1 MEGINLKNL
10 IVFSD
15 YKDYKEK
22 LVLRHLCEGEVDFK
36 TVKDKSIA
44 DMMEKEYVRR
54 LRLNNIF
61 MVKELSTKQTSRNA
75 LFNVFVEMG
84 IKTMNVNDFI
94 NKINNENYDFL
105 KNLEKIL
112 LDMSK

>member
-1 MEGINLKNL
+1 MEGLNLKNL
-10 IVFSD
+10 IEFTE
-15 YKDYKEK
+15 YKDNKEK
-22 LVLRHLCEGEVDFK
+22 LIFKYYCEGEVNFK
-36 TVKDKSIA
+36 TLKNKSIA
-44 DMMEKEYVRR
+44 KELEKEYVRR

-61 MVKELSTKQTSRNA
+61 MVRELSNKQSSRNR
-75 LFNVFVEMG
+75 LFEIFVEMG
-84 IKTMNVNDFI
+84 IKTMKINDFI

>member
-1 MEGINLKNL
+1 MEGLNLKNL
-10 IVFSD
+10 IEFTD
-15 YKDYKEK
+15 YKDNKEK

-36 TVKDKSIA
+36 TIKDKTISE
-44 DMMEKEYVRR
+44 MVEKEYVRR

-61 MVKELSTKQTSRNA
+61 MIEELSKQKTSRNA

-94 NKINNENYDFL
+94 NKINNEKYDFL

>member
-1 MEGINLKNL
+1 MEGLNLKNL
-10 IVFSD
+10 IEFTE
-15 YKDYKEK
+15 YKDNKEK
-22 LVLRHLCEGEVDFK
+22 LIFKYYCDGEVNFK
-36 TVKDKSIA
+36 TLKDKSLA
-44 DMMEKEYVRR
+44 KELEKEYVRR

-61 MVKELSTKQTSRNA
+61 MVRELSNKQSSRNR
-75 LFNVFVEMG
+75 LFEIFVEMG
-84 IKTMNVNDFI
+84 IKTMKINDFI

>member
-1 MEGINLKNL
+1 MEGLNLKNL
-10 IVFSD
+10 IEFTE
-15 YKDYKEK
+15 YKDNKEK
-22 LVLRHLCEGEVDFK
+22 LIFKYYCEGEVNFK
-36 TVKDKSIA
+36 TLKDKSLA
-44 DMMEKEYVRR
+44 KELEKEYVRR

-61 MVKELSTKQTSRNA
+61 MVRELSNKQSSRNR
-75 LFNVFVEMG
+75 LFEVFVEMG
-84 IKTMNVNDFI
+84 IKTMKINDFI

>member
-1 MEGINLKNL
+1 MEGLNLKNL
-10 IVFSD
+10 IEFTE
-15 YKDYKEK
+15 YKDNKEK
-22 LVLRHLCEGEVDFK
+22 LIFKYYCDGEVNFK
-36 TVKDKSIA
+36 TLKDKSLA
-44 DMMEKEYVRR
+44 KELEKEYVRR

-61 MVKELSTKQTSRNA
+61 MVRELSNKQSSRNR
-75 LFNVFVEMG
+75 LFEVFVEMG
-84 IKTMNVNDFI
+84 IKTMKINDFI

>member
-1 MEGINLKNL
+1 MEGLNLKNL
-10 IVFSD
+10 IEFTE
-15 YKDYKEK
+15 YKDNKEK
-22 LVLRHLCEGEVDFK
+22 LIFKYYCEGEVNFK
-36 TVKDKSIA
+36 TLKDKDIA
-44 DMMEKEYVRR
+44 KELEKEYIRR

-61 MVKELSTKQTSRNA
+61 MVKELSNKQSSRNR
-75 LFNVFVEMG
+75 LFEVFVEMG
-84 IKTMNVNDFI
+84 IKTMKINDFI

>member
-1 MEGINLKNL
+1 MEGLNLKNL
-10 IVFSD
+10 IEFTE
-15 YKDYKEK
+15 YKDNKEK
-22 LVLRHLCEGEVDFK
+22 LIFKYYCEGEVNFK
-36 TVKDKSIA
+36 TLKDKSLA
-44 DMMEKEYVRR
+44 KELEKEYVRR

-61 MVKELSTKQTSRNA
+61 MVRELSNKQSSRNR
-75 LFNVFVEMG
+75 LFEIFVEMG
-84 IKTMNVNDFI
+84 IKTMKINDFI